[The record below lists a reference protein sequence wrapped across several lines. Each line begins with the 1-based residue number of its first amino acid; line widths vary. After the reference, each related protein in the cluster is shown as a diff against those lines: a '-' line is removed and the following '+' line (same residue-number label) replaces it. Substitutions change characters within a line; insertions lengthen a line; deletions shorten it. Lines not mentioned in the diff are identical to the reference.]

1 MIFSKILAKPA
12 SLTSMTVLLVIV
24 AIAVVSS
31 NKALAQEAS
40 KDPAQQALSKSDIEK
55 IVRDYLLENPEIM
68 LEVQE
73 ALEAKQQSELA
84 DAQKTIIDAERENFL
99 SAPYTIKIGNPG
111 AKTTIVEFFDYNC
124 GFCQRALEDM
134 QLMLEADNDIQFVLK
149 EFPVL
154 GEGSLEASRVSMA
167 FSRIMPEKHADY
179 HIRLLGLPGIKDY
192 NSAVELALEM
202 GANESALQKEIE
214 NPDIISTIQNTYE
227 LANGLGITGTP
238 SYIIGDEVVFGAVG
252 HEQLQEKIQ
261 NLEQ

>member
-1 MIFSKILAKPA
+1 MNFSNSLVKSQKLTGIILLSTLMATA
-12 SLTSMTVLLVIV
+12 GFSH
-24 AIAVVSS
+24 
-31 NKALAQEAS
+31 KALSQTTS
-40 KDPAQQALSKSDIEK
+40 PQPPQQALTKSDIEK
-55 IVRDYLLENPEIM
+55 IVRDYLLKNPEIM

-73 ALEAKQQSELA
+73 ALEAKQQAELA
-84 DAQKTIIDAERENFL
+84 DAQKTIIRSERENFL
-99 SAPYTIKIGNPG
+99 SAPYTIKIGNPN

-124 GFCQRALEDM
+124 GFCQRAMEDM
-134 QLMLEADNDIQFVLK
+134 QRMLEDDKDLQFVLK

-179 HIRLLGLPGIKDY
+179 HMRLLGLPGQKDHE
-192 NSAVELALEM
+192 SALRLALEM
-202 GANESALQKEIE
+202 GASEARLQKEIE

-252 HEQLQEKIQ
+252 HEQLQERIQ